1 MTLTQ
6 WLSEV
11 AKHFEQAEEFDLA
24 RAIYSFEVAYHDGLT
39 PKQAYE
45 AFDAW
50 VAT

>member
-1 MTLTQ
+1 MTLPQ

-24 RAIYSFEVAYHDGLT
+24 RAIYPFEAAYHDGLT

-45 AFDAW
+45 DFDAW
-50 VAT
+50 VAS